1 MPEENL
7 SPAQSSLL
15 WPDCPTR
22 RFTMTE
28 NQEKTEGFL
37 KRFAKATREFVYGM
51 STYETVRLALG
62 SRASIERIFLLI
74 VMGDFLGVPIMR
86 PYYTLRILPYVVPK
100 IEKWKHMIL
109 REKDIT
115 DALSEG

>member
-1 MPEENL
+1 
-7 SPAQSSLL
+7 
-15 WPDCPTR
+15 
-22 RFTMTE
+22 MTE
-28 NQEKTEGFL
+28 DQEGKERFL

-51 STYETVRLALG
+51 STYETVRVALG

-74 VMGDFLGVPIMR
+74 VMGDFLGIPIMR

-100 IEKWKHMIL
+100 IEKWKQVTL
-109 REKDIT
+109 KEKDIT